1 MLVKLKPQ
9 EILDLPMDK
18 EENDAQAS
26 SVRGYLKTLLKTLW
40 EEGEGFSGKRPLGN
54 SCWQHELY
62 IPLVRAKVIPGSF
75 DGDGFLQT
83 CDDKGGDRI
92 ITEAIEAL

>member
-54 SCWQHELY
+54 SSVGSTNYIYRWFEL
-62 IPLVRAKVIPGSF
+62 R
-75 DGDGFLQT
+75 
-83 CDDKGGDRI
+83 
-92 ITEAIEAL
+92 